1 MGESIAIT
9 SGKGGVGKSS
19 TIIGIGMILAQ
30 MGYRVCM
37 IDMDLG
43 LKNLDVMMGLQHRV
57 LYDLKDVMDGK
68 CTLSR
73 AILQDKQQ
81 DNLYLIPACK
91 TIHIASFQGDHFE
104 EIVQS
109 LKQSFHYVLLDT
121 PAGMESGFLYSIRC
135 VNKAVLVTT
144 LDVTSLQDCDRIIGI
159 LMKEGMEEISFV
171 VNRMNVHLIEKG
183 ISVPLE
189 EAKKWLSVE
198 FLGYVFDDEEV
209 MRSNNHGT
217 PVVLK
222 RDTLLY
228 SCYYSIVKNML
239 GERVELP
246 KYKEKS
252 LLQKLFG

>member
-81 DNLYLIPACK
+81 DNLYSVSY
-91 TIHIASFQGDHFE
+91 TH
-104 EIVQS
+104 
-109 LKQSFHYVLLDT
+109 
-121 PAGMESGFLYSIRC
+121 
-135 VNKAVLVTT
+135 
-144 LDVTSLQDCDRIIGI
+144 LDV
-159 LMKEGMEEISFV
+159 
-171 VNRMNVHLIEKG
+171 
-183 ISVPLE
+183 
-189 EAKKWLSVE
+189 
-198 FLGYVFDDEEV
+198 Y
-209 MRSNNHGT
+209 
-217 PVVLK
+217 K
-222 RDTLLY
+222 RQ
-228 SCYYSIVKNML
+228 
-239 GERVELP
+239 G
-246 KYKEKS
+246 
-252 LLQKLFG
+252 